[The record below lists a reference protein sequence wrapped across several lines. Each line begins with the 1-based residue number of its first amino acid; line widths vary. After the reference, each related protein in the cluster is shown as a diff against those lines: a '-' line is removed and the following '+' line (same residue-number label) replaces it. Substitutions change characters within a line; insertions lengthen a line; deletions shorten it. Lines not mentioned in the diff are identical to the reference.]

1 MPRTAI
7 IAIALVV
14 TLLGSASAQ
23 DFQKGVDAYRRG
35 DYAAA
40 FRELRPLADQG
51 HAVAQFNLG
60 VMCDKGQGV
69 PQDYAEAVRWHR
81 KAAEQGFA
89 HAQFNLGVMYDKG
102 QGVPQDYAEAAR
114 WFRKAAEQGDAE
126 AQYGLGM
133 MYHKGQGVPEDK
145 VSAYMWFNLS
155 AAQGDKDANTNKTNA
170 AKRMTNEQ
178 IAEAQRL
185 SRECFARNYNGC

>member
-69 PQDYAEAVRWHR
+69 PQDYAEAFRWNR
-81 KAAEQGFA
+81 KAAEQGNA
-89 HAQFNLGVMYDKG
+89 RAQATLALMYRKG
-102 QGVPQDYAEAAR
+102 QSVPQDNM
-114 WFRKAAEQGDAE
+114 
-126 AQYGLGM
+126 L
-133 MYHKGQGVPEDK
+133 
-145 VSAYMWFNLS
+145 AYLWANLA
-155 AAQGDKDANTNKTNA
+155 AAQG
-170 AKRMTNEQ
+170 NESLARLRNVIAEALTPQQ
-178 IAEAQRL
+178 IAEAQRM
-185 SRECFARNYNGC
+185 SSICAASNYKKCGY